1 MSLSARTII
10 VTGGSKGIGLD
21 IANYFS
27 SLGDKVVIGS
37 RSKPLQSCTKNLIH
51 HYLDASVESS
61 ISDFI
66 TYASSISG
74 SIDVLVNNAGLSRW
88 ESINNISYEF
98 LDLIFRTNLFSC
110 FFTTK
115 YSIPFMSPGSSI
127 VNISSIAGKRGS
139 SNNSAYVAS
148 KFALNG
154 FTQSM
159 AKELGTFNIRVN
171 SICPVLISTPGL
183 LDALSDPSSPAKGD
197 PMSFLSTFT
206 ETQSALGRLPSGLDV
221 AKFCYFLASN
231 DASSITGQNI
241 NLDCG
246 VFPQ

>member
-1 MSLSARTII
+1 MTISSRTVI

-21 IANYFS
+21 IANYFA
-27 SLGDKVVIGS
+27 SLGDNVVIGS
-37 RSKPLQSCTKNLIH
+37 RSKPSQSLPQNLIH
-51 HYLDASVESS
+51 HFLDVTLQSSVK
-61 ISDFI
+61 DFI
-66 TYASSISG
+66 TYSSSISG
-74 SIDVLVNNAGLSRW
+74 SIDVLINNAGFSQW
-88 ESINNISYEF
+88 ESISDMSPEF
-98 LDLIFRTNLFSC
+98 LELMFRTNLFSC

-115 YSIPFMSPGSSI
+115 YSLPFMSSGSSI

-139 SNNSAYVAS
+139 SNNSAYVAT

-159 AKELGTFNIRVN
+159 AKELGNLNIRVN
-171 SICPVLISTPGL
+171 SICPVLVSAPGL
-183 LDALSDPSSPAKGD
+183 IDALSDPKSPANGD
-197 PMSFLSTFT
+197 PMSFLSNFT
-206 ETQSALGRLPSGLDV
+206 ESQSALGRLPTGLDV

-231 DASSITGQNI
+231 ESSAITGQNI